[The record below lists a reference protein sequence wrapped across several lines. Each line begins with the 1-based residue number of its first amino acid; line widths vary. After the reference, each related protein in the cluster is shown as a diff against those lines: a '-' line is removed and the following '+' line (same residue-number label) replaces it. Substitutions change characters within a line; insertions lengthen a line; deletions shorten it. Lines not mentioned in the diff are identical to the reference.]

1 MQGNST
7 ISGGATPNVDSS
19 SRPSCATKKAV
30 KKKKRAA
37 ESPGG
42 VPKMKK
48 IKIDATGDALHQQYV
63 MSRYKLK
70 KPKEGETL

>member
-7 ISGGATPNVDSS
+7 ISGVAPPNVDSNS
-19 SRPSCATKKAV
+19 GPSCATKKTV

-63 MSRYKLK
+63 MSIYKLR
-70 KPKEGETL
+70 KPKEG